1 MFKIAE
7 LRAAEKA
14 LAEAQRVLEAL
25 QQNPELQRELE
36 LNRALDKFLAEH
48 LMDRAKLQ
56 AFLTM
61 QGFPPRVPV
70 VSKSAALKPAGKS
83 SGKAATKAA
92 AKPGPK
98 PGAKAVKA
106 TGTRQSP
113 NKPPAKVYK
122 NPLNGETITVKRIDH
137 GVLQR
142 WIAEHGKETVDTWL
156 VV

>member
-14 LAEAQRVLEAL
+14 LADAQRALEAL
-25 QQNPELQRELE
+25 QANPELKRELE
-36 LNRALDKFLAEH
+36 FNRALDKFLAEH

-61 QGFPPRVPV
+61 QGFPPRVPA
-70 VSKSAALKPAGKS
+70 VSKSSVLKPSGKGGS
-83 SGKAATKAA
+83 KAATKPA
-92 AKPGPK
+92 AKP
-98 PGAKAVKA
+98 AKEKNPRK
-106 TGTRQSP
+106 TP
-113 NKPPAKVYK
+113 NRPAAKIYK
-122 NPLNGETITVKRIDH
+122 NPFNGETITVKRIDH

-156 VV
+156 VA

>member
-14 LAEAQRVLEAL
+14 LAEAQRVLESL

-36 LNRALDKFLAEH
+36 FNRALDKFLNEH

-70 VSKSAALKPAGKS
+70 VSKSAATKPAGKT
-83 SGKAATKAA
+83 GKAATKAGAKSA
-92 AKPGPK
+92 AA
-98 PGAKAVKA
+98 PGAKPAKT
-106 TGTRQSP
+106 TGTRQNP
-113 NKPPAKVYK
+113 NRPAAKVYK
-122 NPLNGETITVKRIDH
+122 NPFNNETISVKRIDH